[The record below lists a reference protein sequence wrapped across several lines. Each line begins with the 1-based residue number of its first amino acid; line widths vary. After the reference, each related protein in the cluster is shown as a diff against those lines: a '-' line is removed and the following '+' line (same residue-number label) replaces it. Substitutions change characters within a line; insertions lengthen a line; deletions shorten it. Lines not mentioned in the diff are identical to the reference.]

1 MGDDWM
7 QLWVNAAQMKAADQ
21 YTIQKLEVPSLELM
35 EHAAQACVQVLEDEK
50 VDLSH
55 VCVVCGS
62 GNNGGDGFAIARILQ
77 NNRYSV
83 ETFCVG
89 NPEHYTEETQE
100 QMHRLQECGGK
111 ITYGM
116 PQEDSYSVI
125 IDAVFG
131 VGLSR
136 KVEGRYRQVIEQMN
150 RMRGTKFAVD
160 IPSGLSATT
169 GCILGCAF
177 KADYT
182 VSFQLKKIGLEL
194 SQGRTM
200 AGRVI
205 VPDIGISTDSICEDQ
220 EIVRTAGKDIYRK
233 MLPDRPEDSNKGTYG
248 RLLVIAGSKGMAGA
262 AYLNAHAA
270 YMTGA
275 GLVRIYTSSDNREIL
290 QTLLPEAIITTY
302 EEYNKEELLS
312 LLTWADGVCIG
323 SGLGMSRLSEK
334 ILKTVI
340 EYVKVPCLIDADG
353 LNLLAENKNYLNQ
366 MAERRFVITPH
377 MKEMS
382 RLTGT
387 PVEELKA
394 DRIQILKD
402 FISRYRIT
410 CVLKDSRTLIASEEK
425 GIRMNLTGNSAMAK
439 AGSGDVLAGVIS
451 GWMVQGKEAEDAAEL
466 GTYIHGLSGDLA
478 KFEKGVYSVMARDLI
493 EYISKALMKLEEE

>member
-182 VSFQLKKIGLEL
+182 VTFQLKKIGLEL

-302 EEYNKEELLS
+302 EEYNKEDLLS
-312 LLTWADGVCIG
+312 LLTWADSVCIG

-340 EYVKVPCLIDADG
+340 EYVKIPCLIDADG